1 MFCVNHRTKLPGQRQ
16 LRVGLAM
23 VSVIETDV
31 TAGATATGDA
41 RRGVWPRLRST
52 ISTVLTALVVILAS
66 VMVVLSV
73 ATHLSAHNEYRVFGH
88 PVMAVLSGSMA
99 PTIHT
104 GDLIIDNSLSVTQA
118 EHLHVGQ
125 IISVRDA
132 PGSMIVVTHRIV
144 AVVHSGSNVAY
155 ITKGDANN
163 APDGAPRPVSDV
175 VGVLSGTIPDGG
187 YVLNALHQPL
197 VPLLLLASILLA
209 LAAGP
214 LLAWARRMDESDE
227 EPSDPTTT
235 ADSKSRSNS

>member
-1 MFCVNHRTKLPGQRQ
+1 MFNVNYRTELPGQRQ

-31 TAGATATGDA
+31 AATATTGEV
-41 RRGVWPRLRST
+41 RRGAWPRLRSA
-52 ISTVLTALVVILAS
+52 ISGILTVLVVILAS

-73 ATHLSAHNEYRVFGH
+73 ATHLSSHNEYRVFGH

-104 GDLIIDNSLSVTQA
+104 GDLIIDNSLSVNQA
-118 EHLHVGQ
+118 EHLRVGQ

-132 PGSMIVVTHRIV
+132 PGSTIVVTHRIV

-175 VGVLSGTIPDGG
+175 VGVLSGTIPAGG

-227 EPSDPTTT
+227 EPSDPTSIS
-235 ADSKSRSNS
+235 DSKSRSSS